1 MNTKTVH
8 KRAYPPKPMTT
19 RQAISIAV
27 LALESEVLTADK
39 NKHRLWLN
47 ECRQALPLIKNLK
60 NDF

>member
-1 MNTKTVH
+1 MTK
-8 KRAYPPKPMTT
+8 
-19 RQAISIAV
+19 RQALTIAI

-47 ECRQALPLIKNLK
+47 ECRQALPLIRNLK